1 MSWLKDRFEI
11 ISRCICA
18 LRIAREELYNCTFQD
33 YFTRD
38 M

>member
-11 ISRCICA
+11 ILRCICM
-18 LRIAREELYNCTFQD
+18 LRIASGNFKD

-38 M
+38 I